1 MLGGDVLV
9 LELLRLVLGGVEH
22 LEGALREVAAFA
34 SVDLR
39 HLAQLVVEAGLH
51 ELRVGADALEQRG
64 DQTVL
69 LGEQRGE
76 HVLGQDLLLIA
87 AARDGLRLLQRLLR
101 LDRELVE
108 FHGRQRNASTQ
119 RGKERQRGSGS
130 DESLRKCEA

>member
-9 LELLRLVLGGVEH
+9 LELLRLVLGGVEN
-22 LEGALREVAAFA
+22 LETALREVAAFA

-39 HLAQLVVEAGLH
+39 HLAQLVVDAGLH

-119 RGKERQRGSGS
+119 RGKERQPGSGS